1 MKVAKQAVAFYCV
14 RTGKPWYEF
23 FDKLDLAMNTSYSEA
38 DDEIW
43 TIKKALEVV
52 LKDMSLMELKANKDE
67 VKSEFDNEGRK
78 NAGEFFTPLI
88 WCAEARKYFDKY
100 IPNWHDYTVWDAS
113 CYSMDTE
120 ILVRRRGN
128 NFLNMKIIKSTIQ
141 YTIGWVYYDSLRLT
155 DEVWGYNPETGQT
168 GWVRIVD
175 KFSKMQDGIYTFKAG
190 KVNCKVTGDH
200 KMIAVVDGEKRV
212 GITAKDL
219 YNLLMTSEYK
229 LLGEKAKCVQL
240 LEVADGGKARPV
252 EIKMKGTIHSTAN
265 ERVWDLTMEKWHYFA
280 TRQGGGS
287 PVFLSNCYDMDT
299 EVFVKERGWVK
310 PDELQPN
317 DTVYTY
323 NKELRQAE
331 WSGFHNFFIKRYTG
345 TMYNIKTRKLDLLV
359 TPDHKMLYKSIHEG
373 YDAFELDEMSN
384 ILERDIKGGYD
395 IPISA
400 ELEYTDADA
409 VSVGVLPYTDE
420 KDLELFWEFVGFY
433 IGDGHLYDKDMRVN
447 FGFKKERKIEF
458 LTSLMDSLDIKHT
471 VLNTG
476 NGTWQCNITDGI
488 IVDFLYEFVGC
499 DKQDKRIPW
508 EKLEGRY
515 YKSLLDGLLFADGT
529 LDSRQLEFST
539 VSEALKNDVEYI
551 LTLLGYAY
559 NTTFREKFDTRYMT
573 TYSWWRINVYKY
585 NTTVFKPKS
594 VSAIEY
600 DGFVWDLTTDNDNHN
615 FLVRRNGH
623 VAFSG
628 NCGTGNLMLE
638 ADHDRSK
645 LFLSS
650 LQDTDI
656 ETIRNNP
663 AFEGATAFQLN
674 FLEGIDYDRYNTEF
688 LDKLPHRLKEAI
700 VNDEPIIFF
709 DNPPYK
715 SGVAK
720 ATDVGRHMCSIG
732 YNKSAYDLFYQFCW
746 RVMNFVEMFDLHN
759 VYYCFFGPLTFF
771 TGSSA
776 NVLFKDFQR
785 HFEFIDGMCISA
797 QDFSGTS
804 QSIEWGIGC
813 SLWKACGEDGIEGE
827 PKKVLL
833 EKKMFDMDGDIITG
847 GRTLYTAPRER
858 MDEWLQPKDVLYY
871 NEAPLATSHL
881 TFKGSDEGVLVAKY
895 SGKIADG
902 ALGTMMLDST
912 LARGNTYTA
921 ILSLPTS
928 IQFVNITK
936 ENFWR
941 CVSSFAFRNVYQAS
955 WSETRKWLSAP
966 DTSVE
971 GYNTWLANA
980 LVIFLCELKSMQSGI
995 RGIKWCGEKVDVSN
1009 RLFFVTEDEFRASC
1023 NDDLIIDDFDNHG
1036 FHNEFVLSM
1045 IEQSKELWTP
1055 EVKELFQWCK
1065 DVILNTYDIRK
1076 DRGYKGCLI
1085 ASDAGLAQLRYGVFS
1100 QEANQHLF
1108 DLLNKARSSVNKD
1121 LSRFGFL
1128 CETEM

>member
-120 ILVRRRGN
+120 ILVRRRGT
-128 NFLNMKIIKSTIQ
+128 NFLNMKRIKSTIQ

-200 KMIAVVDGEKRV
+200 KMIAIVDGEERV
-212 GITAKDL
+212 GITARDL
-219 YNLLMTSEYK
+219 YNLLITTEYK
-229 LLGEKAKCVQL
+229 LLGNKAKCVQL
-240 LEVADGGKARPV
+240 LEVTEKGEARPV
-252 EIKMKGTIHSTAN
+252 EIKMKGAIHSTAN

-287 PVFLSNCYDMDT
+287 PVFLS
-299 EVFVKERGWVK
+299 
-310 PDELQPN
+310 
-317 DTVYTY
+317 
-323 NKELRQAE
+323 
-331 WSGFHNFFIKRYTG
+331 
-345 TMYNIKTRKLDLLV
+345 
-359 TPDHKMLYKSIHEG
+359 
-373 YDAFELDEMSN
+373 
-384 ILERDIKGGYD
+384 
-395 IPISA
+395 
-400 ELEYTDADA
+400 
-409 VSVGVLPYTDE
+409 
-420 KDLELFWEFVGFY
+420 
-433 IGDGHLYDKDMRVN
+433 
-447 FGFKKERKIEF
+447 
-458 LTSLMDSLDIKHT
+458 
-471 VLNTG
+471 
-476 NGTWQCNITDGI
+476 
-488 IVDFLYEFVGC
+488 
-499 DKQDKRIPW
+499 
-508 EKLEGRY
+508 
-515 YKSLLDGLLFADGT
+515 
-529 LDSRQLEFST
+529 
-539 VSEALKNDVEYI
+539 
-551 LTLLGYAY
+551 
-559 NTTFREKFDTRYMT
+559 
-573 TYSWWRINVYKY
+573 
-585 NTTVFKPKS
+585 
-594 VSAIEY
+594 
-600 DGFVWDLTTDNDNHN
+600 
-615 FLVRRNGH
+615 
-623 VAFSG
+623 

-663 AFEGATAFQLN
+663 AFEGATAFQLD
-674 FLEGIDYDRYNTEF
+674 FLDGIDYDRYNTEF
-688 LDKLPHRLKEAI
+688 LDKLPPRLKEVI

-746 RVMNFVEMFDLHN
+746 RFMHFVEMFDLHN
-759 VYYCFFGPLTFF
+759 AYYCFFGPLTFF

-833 EKKMFDMDGDIITG
+833 EKKMFDMDGNIITG

-871 NEAPLATSHL
+871 NEAPLTTSHL

-971 GYNTWLANA
+971 GYDTWLANA

-995 RGIKWCGEKVDVSN
+995 RGIQWCGEKVDVSN

-1055 EVKELFQWCK
+1055 EIKELFQWCK